1 MSPDPFGDSAVP
13 PGRLEKAWS
22 GVERGLG
29 IGASLVLLAMMGL
42 TGADVIARYVV
53 NAPIQGAFELT
64 QVFLV
69 LLVYLAMPL
78 ATRGGDHVEVE
89 LWEPRSRIGNLL
101 RLVLASLCA
110 LIVFGGLAYQLFE
123 HGNRLAGYGS
133 VTNAL
138 GIPLSYVAWL
148 AAACCVLCVLAVILN
163 LLGRKEN
170 V

>member
-1 MSPDPFGDSAVP
+1 MSTGPTGDKAP
-13 PGRLEKAWS
+13 TPGLFARTWA

-29 IGASLVLLAMMGL
+29 IGSSLVLLAMMGL
-42 TGADVIARYVV
+42 TGADVVARYVV

-78 ATRGGDHVEVE
+78 TTRANDHVEVE
-89 LWEPRSRIGNLL
+89 LWEPKSRIANRL
-101 RLVLASLCA
+101 RLVLAALCGLA
-110 LIVFGGLAYQLFE
+110 VFAGLAYQLFG
-123 HGNRLAGYGS
+123 HGSDLAEYGS

-138 GIPLSYVAWL
+138 GIPLAYVAWL
-148 AAACCVLCVLAVILN
+148 AAACCVLCAVVVILN
-163 LLGRKEN
+163 FFRRSDD